1 MMYTNDIYH
10 TYMMH
15 IEQIISL
22 ILSSSLQTLTVFT
35 YALLGG
41 FVPALFW
48 LWFWLH
54 EKHEHNEP
62 RRVILKVFLLGMIAV
77 FVSYIFQKFLSTY
90 LTHSISVVG
99 MFDIQAE
106 QEHHHLLMFIYVI
119 IEEMTKFGAAYV
131 VAFKT
136 KIFDEPIDAFV
147 YLMTAAIGFAAME
160 NTLYLIQPLLNGY
173 TLDAIVTGYM
183 RFIGSSVL
191 HVVAS
196 GALSV
201 CIGLSFCKSF
211 WVREMWVWIGLLL
224 ACIIH
229 WGFNMF
235 MIIHNDSSAFLVFS
249 SVWIVTIG
257 LILMLE
263 KVKQNKCF

>member
-1 MMYTNDIYH
+1 MLQ
-10 TYMMH
+10 H

-22 ILSSSLQTLTVFT
+22 ILSTSVQTFTVFI

-54 EKHEHNEP
+54 EKQKHNEP
-62 RRVILKVFLLGMIAV
+62 RRVIVKVFLCGMIAV
-77 FVSYIFQKFLSTY
+77 FVSYIFQKLLSLY
-90 LTHSISVVG
+90 LANSISTLG

-106 QEHHHLLMFIYVI
+106 EQHHHLLMFIYVI
-119 IEEMTKFGAAYV
+119 IEEMMKFGAAYV

-147 YLMTAAIGFAAME
+147 YLMTAALGFAAME
-160 NTLYLIQPLLNGY
+160 NTLYLIQPLIQGY
-173 TLDAIVTGYM
+173 PIDAIVTGYM

-191 HVVAS
+191 HVTSS

-211 WVREMWVWIGLLL
+211 WVRESWIWIGLLI
-224 ACIIH
+224 ACGIH
-229 WGFNMF
+229 WAFNIF
-235 MIIHNDSSAFLVFS
+235 MVIHNGSSAFLVFS
-249 SVWIVTIG
+249 SVWIVTVG

>member
-1 MMYTNDIYH
+1 M
-10 TYMMH
+10 
-15 IEQIISL
+15 
-22 ILSSSLQTLTVFT
+22 VFM

-54 EKHEHNEP
+54 ERQSYNEP
-62 RRVILKVFLLGMIAV
+62 RKIIAQVFLLGMTAV
-77 FVSYIFQKFLSTY
+77 FISYILQRLIAGY
-90 LTHSISVVG
+90 LTYSFIDTG
-99 MFDIQAE
+99 IFDIDREIQD
-106 QEHHHLLMFIYVI
+106 HPLLTLIFVI

-147 YLMTAAIGFAAME
+147 YLMTAALGFAAME
-160 NTLYLIQPLLNGY
+160 NTLYLIQPLLQGQ
-173 TLDAIVTGYM
+173 TIETIVTSYM

-191 HVVAS
+191 HVTTS

-211 WVREMWVWIGLLL
+211 WIREMWIWVGLVI
-224 ACIIH
+224 ACLIH
-229 WGFNMF
+229 WAFNVF
-235 MIIHNDSSAFLVFS
+235 LIIQDGSSAFLVFS
-249 SVWIVTIG
+249 SMWMVAIA
-257 LILMLE
+257 LIIMLE
-263 KVKQNKCF
+263 KVKQNKCM

>member
-1 MMYTNDIYH
+1 MYIYEIF
-10 TYMMH
+10 TH
-15 IEQIISL
+15 I
-22 ILSSSLQTLTVFT
+22 LQTSGQTLIVFM

-54 EKHEHNEP
+54 ERQKHNEP
-62 RRVILKVFLLGMIAV
+62 RRVIVKVFLLGMLAV
-77 FVSYIFQKFLSTY
+77 FLSYICQRLIASY
-90 LTHSISVVG
+90 LTYSTS
-99 MFDIQAE
+99 
-106 QEHHHLLMFIYVI
+106 HLGILEIDTEIYDHPLVTLMYVI
-119 IEEMTKFGAAYV
+119 IEEIMKFGAAYV

-147 YLMTAAIGFAAME
+147 YLMTAALGFAAME
-160 NTLYLIQPLLNGY
+160 NTLYLIQPLLQGQ
-173 TLDAIVTGYM
+173 TIETIVTSYM

-191 HVVAS
+191 HVTAS

-211 WVREMWVWIGLLL
+211 WIREMWIWFGLAI
-224 ACIIH
+224 ACLIH
-229 WGFNMF
+229 FAFNIF
-235 MIIHNDSSAFLVFS
+235 LVIRNGSSAFLVFS
-249 SVWIVTIG
+249 SVWMVAIA

-263 KVKQNKCF
+263 KVKQKKCF

>member
-1 MMYTNDIYH
+1 MMYTSMY
-10 TYMMH
+10 TTMH
-15 IEQIISL
+15 IHEIAQH
-22 ILSSSLQTLTVFT
+22 ILSTSGQTITVFA

-54 EKHEHNEP
+54 ERQSHNEP

-77 FVSYIFQKFLSTY
+77 FISYIIQRLIGRFFADTGSYGIFQIERQTQHPI
-90 LTHSISVVG
+90 LT
-99 MFDIQAE
+99 
-106 QEHHHLLMFIYVI
+106 LIYVV
-119 IEEMTKFGAAYV
+119 IEEILKFGSAYV
-131 VAFKT
+131 IAFKT

-147 YLMTAAIGFAAME
+147 YLMTAALGFAAME
-160 NTLYLIQPLLNGY
+160 NTLYLIQPLLQGQ
-173 TLDAIVTGYM
+173 TIEIIVTGYM

-191 HVVAS
+191 HVTSS

-211 WVREMWVWIGLLL
+211 WVRETWIWIGLSI
-224 ACIIH
+224 ACFIH
-229 WGFNMF
+229 WAFNVF
-235 MIIHNDSSAFLVFS
+235 LTIQDGSSAYLVFS
-249 SVWIVTIG
+249 SVWMVAIA